1 MNFIRK
7 FYIINKWHAYKNKIA
22 CLLFW
27 KNHERKT
34 DQ

>member
-22 CLLFW
+22 CLLFG
-27 KNHERKT
+27 K
-34 DQ
+34 QS